1 MNTLTQEETQILID
15 MLNSRDNAKRIHFK
29 ALRNPSK
36 DDQIKNVVERGE
48 LLRIGLKLL
57 GYYDKDNSTKRV

>member
-1 MNTLTQEETQILID
+1 MNKLTQEETQILVD
-15 MLNSRDNAKRIHFK
+15 LLDSRDNARRIHFK

-36 DDQIKNVVERGE
+36 DEQIKNVVERGE

>member
-1 MNTLTQEETQILID
+1 MNKLTQEETQILVD
-15 MLNSRDNAKRIHFK
+15 LLDSRDNARRIHFK

>member
-1 MNTLTQEETQILID
+1 MNKLTQEETQILVD
-15 MLNSRDNAKRIHFK
+15 LLDSRDNARRIHFK

-48 LLRIGLKLL
+48 ILRIGLKLL